1 MILYKIPINEQGRIE
16 IRDLANIIKINLILE
31 LDVNEYIIGC
41 EEDIFHFKGEIL
53 NISQNDL
60 TSTNLISKE
69 YYIEATILYK
79 RILVLINNKNN
90 GSNVHIYDLTNNNKI
105 YEINKWSPIINS
117 FIFQKL

>member
-1 MILYKIPINEQGRIE
+1 MILYKIPINERGRIE
-16 IRDLANIIKINLILE
+16 IRDLTNIIKINLILE
-31 LDVNEYIIGC
+31 LVVNEYIIGC
-41 EEDIFHFKGEIL
+41 EEGIFHFKGEIL

-105 YEINKWSPIINS
+105 YEINKLSLIIIS